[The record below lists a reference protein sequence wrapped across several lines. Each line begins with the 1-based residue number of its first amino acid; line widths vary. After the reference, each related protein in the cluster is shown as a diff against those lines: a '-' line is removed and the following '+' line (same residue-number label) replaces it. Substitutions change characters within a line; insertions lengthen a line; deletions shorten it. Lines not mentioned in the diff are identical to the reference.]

1 MFHELARHL
10 QTRRLVAGD
19 TLNLD
24 QDKSFYIVVDGSV
37 QVFAKTRN
45 PEKHLDA
52 YDDEDDNGFQLLNN
66 VESGGTLSSLF
77 TILSLFTEDV
87 KLRYEE
93 EGKVSHREAHHMHHD
108 VADFELDGSHLPGK
122 ASSSHN
128 RTATSHHARK
138 HSFGAPQARPLSV
151 SSLSSVATS
160 ATLTGSP
167 LDSPGPGSNSVTEP
181 NSPQTITNKPLHQAP
196 LEYSSSEPNTPN
208 VSNSP
213 QTGLPSFDFGPTSD
227 RPFARGDHNEHKY
240 TGSPSSAHEPREA
253 TIARA
258 ATDTTLAVIPA
269 EAFRRLT
276 KKFPN
281 AAAHIVQGR
290 CLRQKSLDSRR

>member
-1 MFHELARHL
+1 MAWTHFRHSQVFHELARHL

-37 QVFAKTRN
+37 QVFAQTGNKSRR
-45 PEKHLDA
+45 PDA
-52 YDDEDDNGFQLLNN
+52 YDDEDDNGYQLLNN

-93 EGKVSHREAHHMHHD
+93 EGNASAREFSRKANERNHD
-108 VADFELDGSHLPGK
+108 VSDFVLDQMAARPSLYPQDRQTTAPASSRRRSSHTRPASTASFGSTSTAKDSGDLADMESETEAGSPPLNGSRRPPLDPIGSAPGTPGLSAPGGSH
-122 ASSSHN
+122 
-128 RTATSHHARK
+128 
-138 HSFGAPQARPLSV
+138 
-151 SSLSSVATS
+151 
-160 ATLTGSP
+160 TGS
-167 LDSPGPGSNSVTEP
+167 
-181 NSPQTITNKPLHQAP
+181 
-196 LEYSSSEPNTPN
+196 TPR
-208 VSNSP
+208 SR
-213 QTGLPSFDFGPTSD
+213 QPSYQGESQQKE
-227 RPFARGDHNEHKY
+227 G
-240 TGSPSSAHEPREA
+240 

-258 ATDTTLAVIPA
+258 STDTTLAVIPA

-281 AAAHIVQGR
+281 AAA
-290 CLRQKSLDSRR
+290 